1 MRLSQTV
8 TLDGI
13 KYRVAGKPLHA
24 WSHPQVLELVRYPEP
39 LHTRNPEYRK
49 RVLASEI
56 MGDES
61 SRKAEQVNLSEEKA
75 NPPSPAIRDP
85 MLAGKRVY
93 ADQVRA

>member
-24 WSHPQVLELVRYPEP
+24 WSHPQVLELARYPEP

-56 MGDES
+56 MGDAYVPRSEGKLA
-61 SRKAEQVNLSEEKA
+61 KAE
-75 NPPSPAIRDP
+75 PSPAIRDH
-85 MLAGKRVY
+85 MLAGKR
-93 ADQVRA
+93 AG